1 MSFFMTEVDI
11 RGRLDALIRERG
23 EDYASLSKL
32 LGRNPAYIQQFIK
45 RGVPRR
51 LSEEDR
57 RMLARYFDV
66 DERLLGA
73 PADVAAPPVPTFAS
87 RVEDRFVLVPRLDI
101 GASAGHGALT
111 DEERALGPLAFRD
124 AWLRRV
130 GSGNAAAL
138 SVIQVKGDSMTPL
151 LDDGDDILVDTADN
165 ADRLRDGIYVL
176 RHDDVLIV
184 KRIAVNPSDR
194 RLTIRSD
201 NPHYPSWPDCDPGSL
216 TVIGRVLWSGR
227 RIN

>member
-1 MSFFMTEVDI
+1 MTEVDI

-57 RMLARYFDV
+57 RTLARYFDI

-73 PADVAAPPVPTFAS
+73 PADAPGTRIAALGS
-87 RVEDRFVLVPRLDI
+87 SNGDRFVLVPRLDI
-101 GASAGHGALT
+101 GVSAGHGALT
-111 DEERALGPLAFRD
+111 EEERALGPLPFRE

-151 LDDGDDILVDTADN
+151 LADGDDILVDTADN
-165 ADRLRDGIYVL
+165 AGRLRDGIYVL
-176 RHDDVLIV
+176 RRDDVLMV

-201 NPHYPSWPDCDPGSL
+201 NPHYPSWPDCDPRSL

>member
-1 MSFFMTEVDI
+1 MLPFMTETDI

-57 RMLARYFDV
+57 RTLARYFDI

-73 PADVAAPPVPTFAS
+73 PVPATATIATLGAAS
-87 RVEDRFVLVPRLDI
+87 DDRFVLVPRLDI

-111 DEERALGPLAFRD
+111 DEERALGPLAFRA

-130 GSGNAAAL
+130 GSGNTAAL
-138 SVIQVKGDSMTPL
+138 SVIQVSGDSMTPL
-151 LDDGDDILVDTADN
+151 LADGDDILVDTADA

-176 RHDDVLIV
+176 RHDDVLMV

>member
-1 MSFFMTEVDI
+1 MTEMDI

-57 RMLARYFDV
+57 RTLARYFDI

-73 PADVAAPPVPTFAS
+73 PVSTAAIATLGASAD
-87 RVEDRFVLVPRLDI
+87 DRFVLVPRLDI

-111 DEERALGPLAFRD
+111 DEERALGPLAFRA

-130 GSGNAAAL
+130 GSGTAAAL
-138 SVIQVKGDSMTPL
+138 SVIQVKGDSMMPL
-151 LDDGDDILVDTADN
+151 LADGDDILVDTADG

-176 RHDDVLIV
+176 RHDDVLMV

>member
-1 MSFFMTEVDI
+1 MTEMDI

-57 RMLARYFDV
+57 RTLARYFDV

-73 PADVAAPPVPTFAS
+73 PPSTTAATAMPGAS
-87 RVEDRFVLVPRLDI
+87 GDDRFVLVPRLDI

-111 DEERALGPLAFRD
+111 DEERALGPLAFRA

-138 SVIQVKGDSMTPL
+138 SVIQVRGDSMTPL
-151 LDDGDDILVDTADN
+151 LADGDDILVDTADG

-176 RHDDVLIV
+176 RHDDVLMV